1 MSRMIQTTI
10 SEKVYRFLAAA
21 FAVFLLGFLVCKPAI
36 IPALWPGNEE
46 SGQVYRLLLIWLAV
60 AALYGFLL
68 NRLEHGC
75 SVAVFSF
82 VLFLLCALPRLAVL
96 QFHYYIPTNDFAN
109 YLLYGQCFVQG
120 DYAPWQQIWLP
131 IIIRCPKWEALW
143 FLTDCWMLL
152 FSDTLLGMQIANIA
166 LTGGICVI
174 LYHLIRPIHSQAAW
188 ITALLWML
196 YPSNIIS
203 TQIPTN
209 HHGATLFFLLGLL
222 LYGSLLRQRRWSR
235 IVLLAAATG
244 ICLAN

>member
-60 AALYGFLL
+60 ASLYSFLL
-68 NRLEHGC
+68 SRLEHRC
-75 SVAVFSF
+75 SVAAFSF

-120 DYAPWQQIWLP
+120 DYAPAADLIANYYQM
-131 IIIRCPKWEALW
+131 PKMGGIVVFNGL
-143 FLTDCWMLL
+143 LMLL
-152 FSDTLLGMQIANIA
+152 FGDTLLGMQIANIA
-166 LTGGICVI
+166 LTGGIC
-174 LYHLIRPIHSQAAW
+174 
-188 ITALLWML
+188 
-196 YPSNIIS
+196 II
-203 TQIPTN
+203 
-209 HHGATLFFLLGLL
+209 
-222 LYGSLLRQRRWSR
+222 
-235 IVLLAAATG
+235 
-244 ICLAN
+244 